1 MCETDRW
8 DWRWHGGTLAS
19 GWNHSVQC
27 FDTRC
32 MDESN
37 PLYPWNPPAS
47 ATVYFL
53 GYGQWGFGGGEGH
66 QMQTYA
72 SALELEGVLPQRGS
86 LQPQVQRNVEDWRQ
100 TLWGEEDVPGG
111 DRHDRQFHRSHQVT
125 LSFLGHCAPPSL
137 FLYFSMFV
145 AFYFSLTR
153 AAVPWTLWTVLWM
166 CYYAD
171 VYIQLFMQK
180 FTSSFS
186 PGRWFINF
194 LLGEGEVQFPGSQS
208 CLGRPFSWGEFSFF
222 IAESSGTTSVISLYF
237 KLKMW
242 SQKSRFTTGTAR
254 EAASSWIELLCLNI
268 KNDPP
273 YRWLASLSSKYIVQ
287 HISASFHTC
296 YCQSQFR
303 VMGAT

>member
-66 QMQTYA
+66 HMQTYA

-125 LSFLGHCAPPSL
+125 LSWVFWGIVPHRHCSCIFRCLLP
-137 FLYFSMFV
+137 
-145 AFYFSLTR
+145 
-153 AAVPWTLWTVLWM
+153 
-166 CYYAD
+166 
-171 VYIQLFMQK
+171 
-180 FTSSFS
+180 
-186 PGRWFINF
+186 FIF
-194 LLGEGEVQFPGSQS
+194 HWQ
-208 CLGRPFSWGEFSFF
+208 
-222 IAESSGTTSVISLYF
+222 
-237 KLKMW
+237 
-242 SQKSRFTTGTAR
+242 
-254 EAASSWIELLCLNI
+254 LLCLIYRILVRRRRSAIPRFAKLLGPAFFLGWIFFLHCRVVWNNI
-268 KNDPP
+268 CDLPLFQVENVKSKIEIHQ
-273 YRWLASLSSKYIVQ
+273 RHCQRTSLVMDWIVV
-287 HISASFHTC
+287 S
-296 YCQSQFR
+296 
-303 VMGAT
+303 

>member
-1 MCETDRW
+1 MRIW
-8 DWRWHGGTLAS
+8 WRWGAPNADVCKCPGT
-19 GWNHSVQC
+19 
-27 FDTRC
+27 R
-32 MDESN
+32 
-37 PLYPWNPPAS
+37 
-47 ATVYFL
+47 
-53 GYGQWGFGGGEGH
+53 
-66 QMQTYA
+66 
-72 SALELEGVLPQRGS
+72 RGS
-86 LQPQVQRNVEDWRQ
+86 AIARQSSTWTSTQCRGLTSDSLGRGGRSRRRSSRSSVPQIP
-100 TLWGEEDVPGG
+100 PG
-111 DRHDRQFHRSHQVT
+111 DLV
-125 LSFLGHCAPPSL
+125 LSFLGHCAPSSL
-137 FLYFSMFV
+137 FLYISMFV

-208 CLGRPFSWGEFSFF
+208 CLGRPFSWGDYSFF

-242 SQKSRFTTGTAR
+242 SQKSRFTRGTAR